1 MPNQR
6 PLGVAEL
13 RKIEAAIR
21 DGWSKRKLCQHFHR
35 SYELITKLIKE
46 TKPSNDAGEVPSKNR
61 DKIAAAN
68 AALAEMTPNNDI
80 KKTLTALSRDL
91 QRQAPDLKS
100 FTLNLET
107 GEVALVLT
115 TSLNFKIGA

>member
-6 PLGVAEL
+6 PLGTAEL
-13 RKIEAAIR
+13 RKIESAIR
-21 DGWSKRKLCQHFHR
+21 AGWSKRKLCQHFHR
-35 SYELITKLIKE
+35 SYELVTKLIAE
-46 TKPSNDAGEVPSKNR
+46 TTPDNDVPAIPTRNR

-80 KKTLTALSRDL
+80 KKTLTVLSRDL